1 MLKGTLTPEF
11 DEATSGTLVCSPDG
25 GWFESPQPIAGGKV
39 SAEKTLGAYLRL
51 NLGFDFEFQ
60 IECFVWGNYVR
71 HLPCR
76 ELFLMGHQMGRPT
89 VMWLRGVY
97 SVVL

>member
-25 GWFESPQPIAGGKV
+25 GWFESPQPIAGGKL
-39 SAEKTLGAYLRL
+39 SAESLSRL
-51 NLGFDFEFQ
+51 NLGFGFEFQ

-89 VMWLRGVY
+89 GMWLRGVY